1 MNELKRSRQMDA
13 TKTKTANVIA
23 HVVGAATAVLV
34 FATLDYFFP
43 LSPAM
48 PADEVKLMATLAAVA
63 YVVVY
68 HMLTPA
74 KKA

>member
-1 MNELKRSRQMDA
+1 
-13 TKTKTANVIA
+13 
-23 HVVGAATAVLV
+23 VGAATAVLV

-48 PADEVKLMATLAAVA
+48 PADEVKLMTTLAAVA

-68 HMLTPA
+68 HILTPA

>member
-1 MNELKRSRQMDA
+1 MDA
-13 TKTKTANVIA
+13 TQTRTSNVIA
-23 HVVGAATAVLV
+23 HIAGAATAVLV

-43 LSPAM
+43 LTPAM
-48 PADEVKLMATLAAVA
+48 PADGVKLMATLAAVA

-68 HMLTPA
+68 HMLTPP